1 MADQDPTAQSNQAAE
16 SSSSSSG
23 STQAA
28 ATAAVDSSPPT
39 TTTDPP
45 SSSSTS
51 SPSPASPPQTC
62 SHCSKAASSSSG
74 EGEGEK
80 EKEKEGAEKPLKPCT
95 KCQSVRYCSRDCQ
108 KADFKRHKRECAR
121 AAQVYAQ
128 RADIRM
134 AVPGRAPREGFR
146 GGLQKWQFDT

>member
-39 TTTDPP
+39 TTT
-45 SSSSTS
+45 
-51 SPSPASPPQTC
+51 
-62 SHCSKAASSSSG
+62 ASSSSG
-74 EGEGEK
+74 EGEGEKEK